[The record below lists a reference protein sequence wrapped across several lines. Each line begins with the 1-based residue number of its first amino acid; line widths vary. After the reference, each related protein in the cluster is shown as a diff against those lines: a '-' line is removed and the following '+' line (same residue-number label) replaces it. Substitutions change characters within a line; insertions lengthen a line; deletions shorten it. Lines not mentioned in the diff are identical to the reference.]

1 MPSSQSPSKHLL
13 HWRDLYSEAELYK
26 AAVRLYTKPLFD
38 WRKALVC
45 AADGGTLYDFA
56 RHGMSRLRQL
66 HSSLVRRQFEFRPA
80 LALHRNFNGKHRTL
94 FVQPWEER
102 LVSLLLYRILNVAL
116 DPGFSTCAYAYRC
129 RGFGVDRCQ
138 QDIAAALR
146 ASARPLFIAKRDV
159 SDFFASI
166 DHGLLLDKIREHVA
180 EDDFLNV
187 IVSQCVRF
195 RYVDK
200 GEVRTAERGVPFG
213 TAIACLLANLYLS
226 ELDHRLAAVGNIR
239 FFRYADDMLVISTQA
254 EAAAAAARILDGEL
268 ERLGLRS
275 KPSHEA
281 AFVLADRTGPDAP
294 PAGSG
299 PLPVLHKFRHLG
311 LEFRADGSVGLSRDK
326 FRKVCNLFRY
336 AFRRNRRRFRR
347 IVDWEQRAALAVR
360 IARETVEQGVR
371 NVAIIDY
378 YLRHVTDESQ
388 LKQID
393 RWLAEE
399 VLSLAFGG
407 GHKKGYYR
415 RLSVSRLRGMGLPSL
430 VHRRR
435 LLLHG
440 HIQSSF
446 FVWKVSKKQRGYGGQ
461 AARRDRKPVDA
472 FSQSPEAAAEST
484 S

>member
-1 MPSSQSPSKHLL
+1 MSSVPQSSL
-13 HWRDLYSEAELYK
+13 HQLRWRDLYHEAELYK

-66 HSSLVRRQFEFRPA
+66 HASLQRRQFEFRPA

-102 LVSLLLYRILNVAL
+102 LVSLLLYRILNRAM
-116 DPGFSTCAYAYRC
+116 DGQFSRCSYAYRC

-138 QDIAAALR
+138 QDIAATLR
-146 ASARPLFIAKRDV
+146 SSPQPVHIVKRDV

-166 DHGLLLDKIREHVA
+166 DHGLLLGKIRERVA
-180 EDDFLNV
+180 GGDFLDV
-187 IVSQCVRF
+187 LVSQCVRF
-195 RYVDK
+195 QYVDD
-200 GEVRTAERGVPFG
+200 GQTRTAERGVPFG
-213 TAIACLLANLYLS
+213 TAIACLLANVYLS
-226 ELDHRLAAVGNIR
+226 ELDRRVAAVENIR

-254 EAAAAAARILDGEL
+254 DAAIEAARVLDEEL
-268 ERLGLRS
+268 DRLGLRS

-281 AFVLADRTGPDAP
+281 AFVLADR
-294 PAGSG
+294 SG
-299 PLPVLHKFRHLG
+299 PGVPPSETESLTVLRKFRHLG
-311 LEFRADGSVGLSRDK
+311 LEFRVDGSVGLSRDK

-347 IVDWEQRAALAVR
+347 MVDWEKRAALAVR
-360 IARETVEQGVR
+360 IAREAVDRGVR

-378 YLRHVTDESQ
+378 YLRHVTDEGQ
-388 LKQID
+388 LKQLD
-393 RWLAEE
+393 RWLVEE

-415 RLSVSRLRGMGLPSL
+415 RLPVTRLREMGLPSL

-446 FVWKVSKKQRGYGGQ
+446 FVWRVSKKQRGYGGQ
-461 AARRDRKPVDA
+461 AARRDRQSVDA